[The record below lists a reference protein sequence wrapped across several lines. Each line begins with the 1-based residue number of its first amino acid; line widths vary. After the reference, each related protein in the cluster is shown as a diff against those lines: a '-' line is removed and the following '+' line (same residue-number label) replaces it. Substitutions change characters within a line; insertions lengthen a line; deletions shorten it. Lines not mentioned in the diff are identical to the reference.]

1 MKDFAFILLILFI
14 QPLCAMIAGLVTW
27 VEHHDEPIEDGRLVR
42 KFLFTLI
49 VCLII
54 SFGAVRT
61 NTVRIYLDPA
71 FRLQTEMDAHPV
83 YAAIKASD
91 HDDYEKLHN
100 FLLLQVAQGKR
111 LFVQGETLSNA
122 FLQARPLL
130 SQMTTHNLGFSDQKS
145 KLTWGRVTADS
156 LKELESQDA
165 ALCYQAL
172 SLKPMDKPTLAHAFS
187 AENTKAFQQAV
198 VEVYKSVEFDSFER
212 IKRDQSVESVE
223 HDAVALEYR
232 SIYDLI
238 VQQHGK
244 PIAEQLTQKKF
255 PEQPIAP
262 PEQLCTARIAQIEA
276 ILERPQAMAASLI
289 DGILR

>member
-1 MKDFAFILLILFI
+1 VKDFAFILLILFI
-14 QPLCAMIAGLVTW
+14 QPLCATIAGLITW
-27 VEHHDEPIEDGRLVR
+27 AEHHDESIDDGRLVR

-54 SFGAVRT
+54 SFGAMRT
-61 NTVRIYLDPA
+61 NTVYIYLDPA

-111 LFVQGETLSNA
+111 LFAQGETLSNA

-172 SLKPMDKPTLAHAFS
+172 SLKPLDGPTLAHAFS
-187 AENTKAFQQAV
+187 AGNTKAFQQAV
-198 VEVYKSVEFDSFER
+198 VDVYKSVEFDSFKR
-212 IKRDQSVESVE
+212 IKRDQSVE

-244 PIAEQLTQKKF
+244 PIADQLTQKQF

-262 PEQLCTARIAQIEA
+262 PEQICTARIAQIEA
-276 ILERPQAMAASLI
+276 ILKRPQAMAARLI